1 MRGGGRLRHVGDA
14 QHAHAAAVGLPPI
27 SNLTAIPGDA
37 TLLRQADGTAV
48 LQIFVT
54 SVSETHCR
62 IWRTA

>member
-1 MRGGGRLRHVGDA
+1 
-14 QHAHAAAVGLPPI
+14 VGLPPI